1 MYFNFI
7 DYLDDMRRFFRP
19 SSDLRGF
26 VASTSKRRKKKPSW
40 NTRKK
45 KRKWPPY
52 TNRNGQ
58 IQKKYH

>member
-26 VASTSKRRKKKPSW
+26 VASTSKSRKKKPSW

-45 KRKWPPY
+45 KRK
-52 TNRNGQ
+52 
-58 IQKKYH
+58 

>member
-26 VASTSKRRKKKPSW
+26 VASTSKSRKKKPSW
-40 NTRKK
+40 NQT
-45 KRKWPPY
+45 KRK
-52 TNRNGQ
+52 GKGG
-58 IQKKYH
+58 KK